1 MTESSPWPF
10 LQAWLIMAVITYGA
24 LSLFAPT
31 WRRRTRIVLS
41 VFAPLAVVLLMA
53 WWILRVVGSAGRE
66 D

>member
-1 MTESSPWPF
+1 
-10 LQAWLIMAVITYGA
+10 MAVITYGA